1 VKSVNDGGAAC
12 QFRKISWSPLA
23 VALYVVGVFKLMTLA
38 FG

>member
-1 VKSVNDGGAAC
+1 MSIQQDIVVS
-12 QFRKISWSPLA
+12 LA

>member
-1 VKSVNDGGAAC
+1 MSIQEDIVVC
-12 QFRKISWSPLA
+12 LA